1 MHFTSKDHKPAKS
14 GLPLFELKN
23 ISFSYP
29 DGKEA
34 LHDISL
40 RIYHGDRIALVG
52 QNGSGKTTLVKHLN
66 GLYKPERGELLYKG
80 ESLSEERL
88 TTIRLEVGMMF
99 QDPDDHLF
107 CNTLFDDVAFGPMN
121 QGLPEKLVEE
131 RAKKALVEA
140 GFNDLMYKPAH
151 HLSYGQKKRA
161 AFAAIMAMQPDVL
174 ILDEPSANLDPKQEK
189 IFRDM
194 LAAYEGTIICINHDL
209 LFLYG
214 LCDRAIVLSDGRVHH
229 DYDFNDLVSHPSS
242 LREHGLDF
250 SFRFSCCGGK
260 GHNHTESA
268 ANVKMDD
275 GEKSAKS
282 SSLIELT
289 DYHFGYPDGTIGL
302 RGVNLSLEKGDS
314 LALIGENG
322 AGKSTLASVLLGIQ
336 QGQGEYLF
344 EGAVLNKK
352 RCLNLWRRVGMV
364 FQDSADQ
371 LFCPSCWEEV
381 AFGPRQLGCDK
392 DEVKQRVS
400 DALQQVKLAGYDE
413 RIPLNISGG
422 ERKRLA
428 IAAAL
433 SMQPE
438 VLILDEPTAGLDPR
452 GEALLLEIIKGLAM
466 TIILISHDLFFVQS
480 LCRRVIVMHK
490 GSMIRDYS
498 MNEFLSDGHLESV
511 NQLDFTYKN
520 SCGTE
525 IMALQEAR
533 ITR

>member
-1 MHFTSKDHKPAKS
+1 MHFISSEHKRADK
-14 GLPLFELKN
+14 GLPLFELSQL
-23 ISFSYP
+23 SFSYP

-34 LHDISL
+34 LRDISL
-40 RIYHGDRIALVG
+40 RVYHGDRIALVG

-66 GLYKPERGELLYKG
+66 GLYQPKSGELLYKG
-80 ESLSEERL
+80 SPMQGEQLNVV
-88 TTIRLEVGMMF
+88 RLEVGVMF

-107 CNTLFDDVAFGPMN
+107 CNTLYDDVAFGPMN
-121 QGLPEKLVEE
+121 QGLPEDLVEE
-131 RAKKALVEA
+131 RVKKALSDA
-140 GFNDLMYKPAH
+140 GFADLMYKPAH
-151 HLSYGQKKRA
+151 LLSYGQKKRA
-161 AFAAIMAMQPDVL
+161 AFAAIMAMQPAVL

-214 LCDRAIVLSDGRVHH
+214 LCDRAVVMSEGRIHH
-229 DYDFNDLVSHPSS
+229 DFSFNDLVSHPAS

-250 SFRFSCCGGK
+250 SFRFSCC
-260 GHNHTESA
+260 NSA
-268 ANVKMDD
+268 EPHVHGDVSTTADKDAE
-275 GEKSAKS
+275 GRSATS
-282 SSLIELT
+282 TPLLELR
-289 DYHFGYPDGTIGL
+289 DYCFGYPDGTIGL
-302 RGVNLSLEKGDS
+302 RGVNLTLWPGDS

-322 AGKSTLASVLLGIQ
+322 AGKSTLALVLLGLQ

-344 EGAVLNKK
+344 DGAPLNKK
-352 RCLNLWRRVGMV
+352 RRRELWRRVGMV

-381 AFGPRQLGCDK
+381 AFGPQQLGCDK
-392 DEVKQRVS
+392 KKVAERVS
-400 DALQQVKLAGYDE
+400 TALEQVRLSGYDK
-413 RIPLNISGG
+413 RVPLNISGG

-433 SMQPE
+433 SMRPE

-452 GEALLLEIIKGLAM
+452 GEALLLEIIKSLPM

-480 LCRRVIVMHK
+480 LCQRVVVMHQ
-490 GSMIRDYS
+490 GRLIRDYPIA
-498 MNEFLSDGHLESV
+498 EFLTDGHLESV

-520 SCGTE
+520 SCGKKM
-525 IMALQEAR
+525 MALQQ
-533 ITR
+533 